1 MGQNMFEA
9 GAPAGARAQRREGT
23 FASSHTLA
31 LQNCP
36 IEPSWIRTGAPRTH
50 AAQHSGA
57 IDGLASTNIWECT
70 TGTFEWYYGWEET
83 VFILDGQVKVTSP
96 GGQVHVLKAG
106 DIGYFPADT
115 TWLWEVDGYVRKI
128 AFCRKHVPLVLNV
141 PLRVLAR
148 LGLSRRLRKGC
159 AAACNALR
167 WLAGRVRL
175 RDTSALTLLLTLP
188 L

>member
-23 FASSHTLA
+23 FASSRTLA

-83 VFILDGQVKVTSP
+83 VFILAGQVKVTSP

-141 PLRVLAR
+141 PC
-148 LGLSRRLRKGC
+148 GC
-159 AAACNALR
+159 LHGWGSAAACAR
-167 WLAGRVRL
+167 DAPRHATHCAGWPGASGCA
-175 RDTSALTLLLTLP
+175 TP
-188 L
+188 PP